1 MGSWGQDLIILPST
15 KNISCVMS
23 QGFNNQSKVYSSFL
37 NPASVFDISF
47 NIYVIAS
54 VLGMNEKFVA
64 TNQFIFLEQPAQFYF
79 QITVNTTNTSD
90 YNNGYY
96 FSFTS
101 KMDGWMDTKT
111 RVDKQTYR
119 KADRVN
125 PQTIYQ

>member
-1 MGSWGQDLIILPST
+1 
-15 KNISCVMS
+15 
-23 QGFNNQSKVYSSFL
+23 
-37 NPASVFDISF
+37 
-47 NIYVIAS
+47 
-54 VLGMNEKFVA
+54 MNEKFVA

-79 QITVNTTNTSD
+79 QIIVNKTNTSD

-125 PQTIYQ
+125 P

>member
-1 MGSWGQDLIILPST
+1 
-15 KNISCVMS
+15 
-23 QGFNNQSKVYSSFL
+23 
-37 NPASVFDISF
+37 
-47 NIYVIAS
+47 
-54 VLGMNEKFVA
+54 MNEKFVA

-79 QITVNTTNTSD
+79 QITFNTTNTSD

-125 PQTIYQ
+125 PLNIYQ

>member
-1 MGSWGQDLIILPST
+1 
-15 KNISCVMS
+15 
-23 QGFNNQSKVYSSFL
+23 
-37 NPASVFDISF
+37 
-47 NIYVIAS
+47 
-54 VLGMNEKFVA
+54 MNEKFVA

-90 YNNGYY
+90 YNGYY

-101 KMDGWMDTKT
+101 KIDGWMDTKT

-125 PQTIYQ
+125 PWTIYQ

>member
-1 MGSWGQDLIILPST
+1 
-15 KNISCVMS
+15 
-23 QGFNNQSKVYSSFL
+23 
-37 NPASVFDISF
+37 
-47 NIYVIAS
+47 
-54 VLGMNEKFVA
+54 MNEKFVA

-101 KMDGWMDTKT
+101 KMVGWMDTKT
-111 RVDKQTYR
+111 RVDKQTHR

-125 PQTIYQ
+125 PWTIPIDSGAALVLLVQN

>member
-1 MGSWGQDLIILPST
+1 
-15 KNISCVMS
+15 MS
-23 QGFNNQSKVYSSFL
+23 EGFNNQCKVHSFFL

-47 NIYVIAS
+47 TIYVIAS

-64 TNQFIFLEQPAQFYF
+64 TNQFIFLEQLAQFYF

-111 RVDKQTYR
+111 MVDKQTYR

-125 PQTIYQ
+125 PWTIYQ

>member
-1 MGSWGQDLIILPST
+1 MFIPL
-15 KNISCVMS
+15 
-23 QGFNNQSKVYSSFL
+23 FL

-101 KMDGWMDTKT
+101 KMDGWMDIKT

-125 PQTIYQ
+125 PWTIYQ